1 VETDPMNPNRKKLL
15 LSLVPLLVIAIVG
28 CIPFLD
34 FLFSGKMLYG
44 SDQIGGFGN
53 FFQYQKSIRSLSIP
67 GWHPWYLSGMPT
79 LDAIAGDL
87 PYPPFWIACFLL
99 PAHKI
104 LGMMMWSH
112 VLLAGFG
119 AYLLLRRS
127 FDLDRWSAT
136 ALSTA
141 WMLNMNLL
149 SIIHGGHTAK
159 VYIQAWLPFGIHF
172 LIQSLGPKAKFWHPL
187 GLAVTTALMVSTS
200 HLQMTYYTLI
210 AYGLYLLWRL
220 WEILRGPGETG
231 SRLALAARKA
241 AIFWAA
247 VVLGVGLALPVLYP
261 PMKYVK
267 EFSIRNTDE
276 KTSFEHATSWSL
288 HPEELGA
295 LAFPEFAGIN
305 ENYWG
310 RNPFKLNSEY
320 AGITL
325 TVLGIAA
332 VVAVRTPWAWFW
344 ASIALLSLLN
354 GLGAHTPFYRL
365 IYDLNV
371 PGIRNFRAASMV
383 MFLWAAALLSLSAI
397 WLQTLAAADSWLPAK
412 RQKWSKR
419 LWIAAAAVG
428 GVFLLLALS
437 PSTLHDLW
445 PSNVLDPSW
454 RGYDNWPNAVAG
466 FRLGALRAAIL
477 GAALLGLSALRLSGS
492 LPTPGMAVG
501 LLLVSL
507 MDLLPLASNFVKTFH
522 HDDYYSPEPLVE
534 NLKLDHTTFRVADLP
549 GSVPAGLLLLADVE
563 TMGGFADNEMA
574 HMQRFRGVDWQ
585 RTMKGLAQGPDGTVG
600 GSRILDLLNVKYL
613 LYRQNENAPLGAALN
628 RTVLPRARL
637 VASLRGEPLETQL
650 DGIFD
655 STFDHRREAL
665 VALDE
670 AAKDPIAQGLL
681 GKAPDTLPVGDVTW
695 KNPDPD
701 HWTYE
706 VAASRP
712 SVLVIGDPWYPN
724 WHVAVDGK
732 EVALLRVDYALRGVA
747 VPAGKHVVTAWFHS
761 AWVAK
766 ASQGMALSALA
777 LLAWLG
783 AWAALSRRK
792 PRA

>member
-1 VETDPMNPNRKKLL
+1 MKNRLL
-15 LSLVPLLVIAIVG
+15 RFAPLLVIALIG

-53 FFQYQKSIRSLSIP
+53 FVQYQKDLRAFSIP

-87 PYPPFWIACFLL
+87 PYPLFWLVAFLA

-104 LGMMMWSH
+104 LGLMMWSH

-172 LIQSLGPKAKFWHPL
+172 LIQTLGPKARFWHPL
-187 GLAVTTALMVSTS
+187 GLAVTTALMVATS
-200 HLQMTYYTLI
+200 HLQMTYYALI

-220 WEILRGPGETG
+220 WEIIRGDQALAQ
-231 SRLALAARKA
+231 RLALAARKA
-241 AIFWAA
+241 ASFWAA
-247 VVLGVGLALPVLYP
+247 ILLGVGLALPVLYP

-267 EFSIRNTDE
+267 EFSVRNNAE

-288 HPEELGA
+288 HPEEIGS

-305 ENYWG
+305 EDYWG

-320 AGITL
+320 AGIAL
-325 TVLGIAA
+325 TVLGLAA
-332 VVAVRTPWAWFW
+332 AFAVRSRWAWFW
-344 ASIALLSLLN
+344 ASIAVLSLLN

-383 MFLWAAALLSLSAI
+383 MFLWAASLLALSALWI
-397 WLQTLAAADSWLPAK
+397 KTLDASETWKAATRAK
-412 RQKWSKR
+412 WVKN
-419 LWIAAAAVG
+419 LWIAAGAVG
-428 GVFLLLALS
+428 GVFLLMALT
-437 PSTLHDLW
+437 PGTVHDMW
-445 PSNVLDPSW
+445 PSNLGDPTW
-454 RGYDNWPNAVAG
+454 RAYENWPNDIAS
-466 FRLGALRAAIL
+466 FRLGAMRAAIL
-477 GAALLGLSALRLSGS
+477 GSGVLALSALRVAGS
-492 LPTPGMAVG
+492 LPGPGFSMG
-501 LLLVSL
+501 LLAITLV
-507 MDLLPLASNFVKTFH
+507 DLLPLAPKFVKTFH
-522 HDDYYSPEPLVE
+522 HDEYYAPEPL
-534 NLKLDHTTFRVADLP
+534 LQTIQSDTSTFRVADLP
-549 GSVPAGLLLLADVE
+549 GSLQSGSLMLYNLQ

-574 HMQRFRGVDWQ
+574 HMQQFRGQDWQ
-585 RTMKGLAQGPDGTVG
+585 RTMKGLGQNPDGSIG

-613 LYRQNENAPLGAALN
+613 LYRSNENAPLGVALN

-637 VASLRGEPLETQL
+637 VASLKALPLEAQL
-650 DGIFD
+650 EAVLDT
-655 STFDHRREAL
+655 SFDHRRQAL
-665 VALDE
+665 LDP
-670 AAKDPIAQGLL
+670 ASVQDPVLAVLLAQ
-681 GKAPDTLPVGDVTW
+681 APDTLPTGSVSWT
-695 KNPDPD
+695 NPDPD
-701 HWTYE
+701 NWTYTVE
-706 VAASRP
+706 AARP
-712 SVLVIGDPWYPN
+712 GVLVIAEPWYPA
-724 WHVAVDGK
+724 WKMQVDGRDA
-732 EVALLRVDYALRGVA
+732 ALLRVDYALRGVV
-747 VPAGKHVVTAWFHS
+747 VPQGRHVISARFHS
-761 AWVAK
+761 EWGAK
-766 ASQGMALSALA
+766 AARGMMFSFLG
-777 LLAWLG
+777 LLVWMS
-783 AWAALSRRK
+783 AWAALARRK
-792 PRA
+792 PSVA